1 MFGAY
6 SPDEMTRPPFA
17 SSSVPFSVTCFYLF
31 AQSWYCENN
40 LHAAISPFWVLYNCY
55 SHVQCVIQLI
65 CFGGMPTTHDW
76 SINAIYMIIYIWLY
90 DTIHA
95 TMIGKYHCWS

>member
-6 SPDEMTRPPFA
+6 SPDVLMTRPPSA

-40 LHAAISPFWVLYNCY
+40 LHAAISPFWVLYKCY
-55 SHVQCVIQLI
+55 SRVQCVIQLI
-65 CFGGMPTTHDW
+65 CFGGMPTTRDW
-76 SINAIYMIIYIWLY
+76 SINAIYIY